1 MKATERYT
9 CRLKDATITVIPR
22 TWTSRTRESEFYAAP
37 RLYVGVNDETILQN
51 LINRRNRPYNIYKKM
66 LRDSLV
72 GEVFDLS
79 KLSWSQYAG
88 CSCPCSPGFI
98 IPKQVVNLGGRTFQ
112 NFDVWVEFG
121 DATPKID
128 PSKVIEE
135 VRA

>member
-1 MKATERYT
+1 MIR
-9 CRLKDATITVIPR
+9 
-22 TWTSRTRESEFYAAP
+22 SS
-37 RLYVGVNDETILQN
+37 
-51 LINRRNRPYNIYKKM
+51 LIDQI
-66 LRDSLV
+66 
-72 GEVFDLS
+72 FDLS

-88 CSCPCSPGFI
+88 CACPCSPGFI

-121 DATPKID
+121 DTTPKID